1 MDESISLPILVFR
14 MGDVRTAFLLDAVV
28 QVFDAVEVGDF
39 PDSLP
44 RDVLGVIN
52 VRGLKLTLVD
62 IRRRWGLPGGSVQL
76 TNQLVVVE
84 CEGLSLSIIVDEVIG
99 TRSIPLKKVV
109 RLADILPGQ
118 SPHMAF
124 PDTDGILILLDS
136 DRLFPPEEFKEL
148 FEWAEVAIDG

>member
-44 RDVLGVIN
+44 KDVLGVIN
-52 VRGLKLTLVD
+52 VRGLKLPLVD
-62 IRRRWGLPGGSVQL
+62 IRRRWGLPGGSVHMS
-76 TNQLVVVE
+76 NQLVVVE
-84 CEGLSLSIIVDEVIG
+84 CEGLSLSVIVDEVIG

-109 RLADILPGQ
+109 RLADILPGKN
-118 SPHMAF
+118 PHMAY
-124 PDTDGILILLDS
+124 PDADGILILLDT
-136 DRLFPPEEFKEL
+136 DRLFPSEHFKEIH
-148 FEWAEVAIDG
+148 EWAEEAIG